1 MRYSADLTIFDT
13 LQSTY
18 ELPLG
23 SDGEF
28 TCLATANDVN
38 NLDIF
43 YQRTDG
49 NVIGDNTDRPAHDGT
64 TIDRRTTLHIN
75 GITEANDGEYE
86 CVVRDLVDGGANVL
100 GRHRFIVVVTCKSV
114 ANDLHRTLDAS
125 VYMYI
130 LYNIIVL
137 LRHSIDNIRS
147 NSYLI

>member
-1 MRYSADLTIFDT
+1 MRYSANLTIFDT

-23 SDGEF
+23 STAEF

-49 NVIGDNTDRPAHDGT
+49 NLLGDNTIRPAHDGT
-64 TIDRRTTLHIN
+64 TVDRRTTLHIN

-86 CVVRDLVDGGANVL
+86 CFVRDLVDGGANVL
-100 GRHRFIVVVTCKSV
+100 GRRRFTVVVTCKSV
-114 ANDLHRTLDAS
+114 ANDLQNFRCIS
-125 VYMYI
+125 VIYMY
-130 LYNIIVL
+130 V
-137 LRHSIDNIRS
+137 
-147 NSYLI
+147 